1 MLKKIIVLAILF
13 TFCIHHSFAQQDSI
27 ALKYAATITKEDLS
41 KHLHIIASDE
51 YGGRETGKESLTK
64 AATYISDFYKE
75 IGIPPIKDIAYYQ
88 TYKVGLQEA
97 AGVSITHNNKN
108 FIQNNHFF
116 NFPAY
121 LKN

>member
-1 MLKKIIVLAILF
+1 MLNKIPLR
-13 TFCIHHSFAQQDSI
+13 
-27 ALKYAATITKEDLS
+27 LKYAATITKEDLS

-116 NFPAY
+116 NFPHI
-121 LKN
+121 